1 MDRELE
7 GLLRQAVEE
16 VEPTVLS
23 FRRQLHR
30 RPELGFETFE
40 TMGRIADILKGA
52 GVKCETN
59 CAVSGA
65 VAHVSSEKSG
75 KKIAI
80 RGDIDALPVT
90 EQTGLPFASEIKG
103 RMHACGHDVHAA
115 IALGTALV
123 LQKLRR
129 WLPGDVTVVFQPAEE
144 GPTLPTGARRMVSG
158 GHLNG
163 VEEIYGL
170 HVSNELLVGQ
180 VGYRYGNFMASAD
193 MLHIRFTGKASHAA
207 YPHEGVDSL
216 MVACHFL
223 DGVQTIVSRMSDPL
237 EPIVV
242 TFGKMVA
249 GEAGNVL
256 AGEAELWGTMRTYHK
271 GLQKKALTAIRAMAE
286 GSAKVYGAGVQVD
299 ITQAIGSVVNSKG
312 PTQKVERVA
321 RAILGAENVIEL
333 AAPSMGGEDFSGYL
347 DTIPGAFFNLGTSD
361 GKCREPLHSST
372 FEIDERALSIG
383 VHLMC
388 SIALDA
394 QR

>member
-1 MDRELE
+1 M
-7 GLLRQAVEE
+7 
-16 VEPTVLS
+16 
-23 FRRQLHR
+23 
-30 RPELGFETFE
+30 
-40 TMGRIADILKGA
+40 
-52 GVKCETN
+52 
-59 CAVSGA
+59 
-65 VAHVSSEKSG
+65 
-75 KKIAI
+75 
-80 RGDIDALPVT
+80 
-90 EQTGLPFASEIKG
+90 
-103 RMHACGHDVHAA
+103 
-115 IALGTALV
+115 
-123 LQKLRR
+123 
-129 WLPGDVTVVFQPAEE
+129 
-144 GPTLPTGARRMVSG
+144 
-158 GHLNG
+158 
-163 VEEIYGL
+163 EEIYGL

-207 YPHEGVDSL
+207 YPREGVDSL

-271 GLQKKALTAIRAMAE
+271 GLQEKALAAIQAMAE

-347 DTIPGAFFNLGTSD
+347 DTIPGAFFDLGTSD

-372 FEIDERALSIG
+372 FEIDERALSVG